1 MSYAM
6 QKATRFAWR
15 VGRNLL
21 CVTPWGRNMLFP
33 AQSLANRFGRGD
45 ADYALGVFMH
55 HHRQLAAA
63 GFPGATRILEV
74 GPGRNLGTSLLMW
87 ALNFSRT
94 GQPVTV
100 FLWDVFPNM
109 VVNADTLTEAAHT
122 LLDSP
127 ALKDVTKALPDD
139 RIDQTLGMIARGEIK
154 PDIRYCVQP
163 LPVLIASGEAR
174 DFALVYSQA
183 AIEHIWHIDEFWRAI
198 ISLTKPGGWH
208 SHRIDLADH
217 GRRKTN
223 YIEMLEW
230 SPLGYWLTMRFIP
243 GAINRWRAS
252 VHLDFLAQSGLN
264 ILSAKRETRDTLP
277 IPRSRIDRGFR
288 SLDDEDLRTT
298 AVDLVAVKAA

>member
-15 VGRNLL
+15 VWRNVLCVTPLGRNLL
-21 CVTPWGRNMLFP
+21 FP
-33 AQSLANRFGRGD
+33 TQSLANRFGRGD
-45 ADYALGVFMH
+45 ADYALRVFIH
-55 HHRQLAAA
+55 HHRQLTAA

-87 ALNFSRT
+87 ALNYSRT
-94 GQPVTV
+94 GQSVTV
-100 FLWDVFPNM
+100 FLWDVYPNM
-109 VVNADTLTEAAHT
+109 VVNADTLAEAARA

-127 ALKDVTKALPDD
+127 ALEEVTKALPDD
-139 RIDQTLGMIARGEIK
+139 GIEQTLGIIAQGEIK

-163 LPVLIASGEAR
+163 LSALIESGVAK
-174 DFALVYSQA
+174 DIALLYSHA
-183 AIEHIWHIDEFWRAI
+183 AIEHIWHIDAFWRSV
-198 ISLTKPGGWH
+198 ISLTKLGGWH

-217 GRRKTN
+217 GRRDTN

-252 VHLDFLAQSGLN
+252 MHLNFVTQSGLK
-264 ILSAKRETRDTLP
+264 IHSAQREKRDALP
-277 IPRSRIDRGFR
+277 IPDTRISRNFR
-288 SLDDEDLRTT
+288 SLNDEDLRTT
-298 AVDLVAVKAA
+298 AVDLVAVKAV